1 MTDDGNMKPLARQ
14 RYWRTLQMPIRLQL
28 PVTRR
33 EASRASSNLGNTMA
47 FDRNYKDNRILPNS
61 GRAVSSFIA

>member
-1 MTDDGNMKPLARQ
+1 MKQAARG
-14 RYWRTLQMPIRLQL
+14 
-28 PVTRR
+28 
-33 EASRASSNLGNTMA
+33 SNLGNTMA

>member
-1 MTDDGNMKPLARQ
+1 MKPLAGQ

-33 EASRASSNLGNTMA
+33 EASRSNLGNTMA
-47 FDRNYKDNRILPNS
+47 FDRNHKDNRILPNS